1 MTYLL
6 ASVGATAAAIVELSL
21 GPHVGVGGVHPHP
34 VLVFGVIWTVAL
46 GVESGLVWAFV
57 GGIALDSL
65 AQRPLGA
72 SAFALLVAIA
82 GAALIARSFIRIR
95 PLAPLVAIPILSVVF
110 SILLFMLLAA
120 IRPQPVTTNDPI
132 ALFMPGAVYDAV
144 LGLLFGPL
152 LVSIRDRRMAEERVD
167 W

>member
-21 GPHVGVGGVHPHP
+21 GPYLGVGGVHPHP
-34 VLVFGVIWTVAL
+34 VLVFGVIWTIAL
-46 GVESGLVWAFV
+46 GVESGFVWAFV

-65 AQRPLGA
+65 AARPLGV
-72 SAFALLVAIA
+72 SSFALLVAIA
-82 GAALIARSFIRIR
+82 GAALIARSFIRVR
-95 PLAPLVAIPILSVVF
+95 PIAPLVAVPILSVLF
-110 SILLFMLLAA
+110 SILAFVLLGA
-120 IRPQPVTTNDPI
+120 IRPPVIADDPI
-132 ALFMPGAVYDAV
+132 AVFMPGAVYDAV

-152 LVSIRDRRMAEERVD
+152 LVSIRDRRMADERVD

>member
-21 GPHVGVGGVHPHP
+21 GPYLGVGGVHPHP
-34 VLVFGVIWTVAL
+34 VLVFGVIWTIAL
-46 GVESGLVWAFV
+46 GVDSGLVWAFV

-65 AQRPLGA
+65 AARPLGA

-82 GAALIARSFIRIR
+82 GAGLIARSFIRVR
-95 PLAPLVAIPILSVVF
+95 PLAPIVATPILSVTY
-110 SILLFMLLAA
+110 SLLLFVLLAA
-120 IRPQPVTTNDPI
+120 IRPMIADDPI
-132 ALFMPGAVYDAV
+132 AAFMPGAVYDAV
-144 LGLLFGPL
+144 LALLFGPL
-152 LVSIRDRRMAEERVD
+152 LISIRDRRMAEERVD